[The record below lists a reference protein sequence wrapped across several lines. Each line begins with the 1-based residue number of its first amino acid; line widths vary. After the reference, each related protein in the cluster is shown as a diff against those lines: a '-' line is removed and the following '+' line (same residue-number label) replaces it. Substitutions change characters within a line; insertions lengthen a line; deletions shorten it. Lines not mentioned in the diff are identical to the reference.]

1 MNLDSLRQEIEMF
14 HREVEE
20 EEYQRQGL
28 APTPERP
35 AMQLGLGPLQIDPL
49 IRSLTRHLN

>member
-1 MNLDSLRQEIEMF
+1 MNLDSLRQEIETF

-28 APTPERP
+28 APAPERP
-35 AMQLGLGPLQIDPL
+35 AIQLGLGPLQIDPL
-49 IRSLTRHLN
+49 IPSVARHLN